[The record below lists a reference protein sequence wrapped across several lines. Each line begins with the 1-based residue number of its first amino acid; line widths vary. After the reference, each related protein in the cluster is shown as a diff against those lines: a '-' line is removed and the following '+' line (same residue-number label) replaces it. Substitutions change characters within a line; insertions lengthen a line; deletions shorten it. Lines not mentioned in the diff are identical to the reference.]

1 MKRHLILGRIA
12 MSNPDSV
19 LKSRDITLPTS
30 PYGQSYGFSS
40 SHVWMWKMYHKEGW
54 VPKNWHFRTVV
65 LEKTLASPLD
75 CKENKSVNPKRNQP
89 EYSLEGLML
98 ELRLQYFGHLI
109 RRADSLE
116 KTLML
121 AKIEGRRQGDN
132 RGWNGWMAS
141 LTQDSMDMSLRKFR
155 ETVMDREARQPV
167 ACHAA
172 VHGVTKNGTWLSD
185 WKTTTTYIYKLNHF
199 AVHQKLT

>member
-1 MKRHLILGRIA
+1 
-12 MSNPDSV
+12 
-19 LKSRDITLPTS
+19 
-30 PYGQSYGFSS
+30 
-40 SHVWMWKMYHKEGW
+40 MYHKEGW

-167 ACHAA
+167 ASHAA